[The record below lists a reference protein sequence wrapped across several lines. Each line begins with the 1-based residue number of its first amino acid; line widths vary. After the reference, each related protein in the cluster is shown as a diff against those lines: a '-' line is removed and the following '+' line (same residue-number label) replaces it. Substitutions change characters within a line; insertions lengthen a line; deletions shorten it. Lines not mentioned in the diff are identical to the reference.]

1 MGGYI
6 HFKVYPMKS
15 IVFFTFLFFF
25 SANFFGQENL
35 NDQDLILK
43 IDSFMTQ
50 QGFTKTAPKLG
61 TIESRY
67 YFTLDAVKKELI
79 SQFSI
84 VDERILVD
92 LIYFPDP
99 NYISEFG
106 HSIMNPNRNTLNLIA
121 DKIWEFRRRRDCDK
135 TNCYGNKLIRDKMMM
150 LRGVDL
156 RLVKVGLEKGND
168 EKFASAW
175 SAGFYG
181 PAFLG
186 ASLGSSKAKISEID
200 KEKLSTEVQSFMYD
214 QGFTNEFPSIDAVEY
229 KYGFV
234 LDYKLIP
241 DYYLIRDSKIK
252 CGACDQGTYFPIQ
265 NYTTPEG
272 YSLLNPN
279 KETCKYIISTLYEC
293 LDKKSL
299 NSDCQK
305 YEIRN
310 KFIALNCKDELSL
323 KEFSK
328 LMENQSIN
336 LGHLEFRKGSVKY
349 AKIAY
354 ETALKSDTTQKEQIS
369 SKVNISQIGTT
380 FNYPNNESELLEK
393 YFSFEDKWTG
403 IEYLKYVIKNTTA
416 SDTNSI
422 LIFAYAHL
430 FKIIDQS
437 VYFYKSTLISQEEW
451 NSNYEML
458 SMFPANLIQK
468 GEGKRAFYLFA
479 FIVCG
484 QKTNNNTIQYW
495 KAILEE
501 FNSENCPLG
510 AEFYAQCKKVT
521 DEYSNNLKLA
531 EEKQAKVNSDNLLK
545 SQLLNYFSQGVTNGI
560 KEAKEN
566 FELIPRKIAR
576 ESQPQISNNTSISNS
591 TPVKSKMHVYVCDD
605 CGKIQTSESRPYD
618 KSTCPETRWGGIG
631 GAGNLFD
638 DGDHSYTDFGNSGSQ
653 KFVCGLCNISI
664 MIYEKP
670 QHPGACGPSGLNIN
684 HSWKKN

>member
-67 YFTLDAVKKELI
+67 YFTLDAVKDVLI
-79 SQFSI
+79 KQFSI
-84 VDERILVD
+84 VDARILDD

-99 NYISEFG
+99 NYITEFG
-106 HSIMNPNRNTLNLIA
+106 HSIMNPNRNTLNLII
-121 DKIWEFRRRRDCDK
+121 DKISEFSSQIDCYNV
-135 TNCYGNKLIRDKMMM
+135 NCYGNKLIRDKIMI
-150 LRGVDL
+150 LRGVIL
-156 RLVKVGLEKGND
+156 RLVKVGLDKGND
-168 EKFASAW
+168 EKFVRCFS
-175 SAGFYG
+175 GFGLYG
-181 PAFLG
+181 G
-186 ASLGSSKAKISEID
+186 SLLFGGIGHASKAKISEID

-234 LDYKLIP
+234 LSDKYIP

-279 KETCKYIISTLYEC
+279 QETCKYIISTLYEC

-328 LMENQSIN
+328 LMENPQID
-336 LGHLEFRKGSVKY
+336 LGYLEWRKGQVKY
-349 AKIAY
+349 SKIAY
-354 ETALKSDTTQKEQIS
+354 ETASKSDTTQKKQIS
-369 SKVNISQIGTT
+369 SKVNISKIDTT
-380 FNYPNNESELLEK
+380 FNYPNNESELLKK
-393 YFSFEDKWTG
+393 YYSFEDKWTG

-416 SDTNSI
+416 TDTNSI

-545 SQLLNYFSQGVTNGI
+545 SQLFNYFSQGVTNGI
-560 KEAKEN
+560 KEAKQNLDEVLN
-566 FELIPRKIAR
+566 GDGCYQCFTSGNCKKCTKGQYQVFFKNNQQCSEYNSTAYKVGYIICTKCRGSEYILSSCNGCGNDKCRGELCDNKLCT
-576 ESQPQISNNTSISNS
+576 EGWTKCLDCNSNNSNS
-591 TPVKSKMHVYVCDD
+591 QI
-605 CGKIQTSESRPYD
+605 GKCSSCKGTG
-618 KSTCPETRWGGIG
+618 KT
-631 GAGNLFD
+631 
-638 DGDHSYTDFGNSGSQ
+638 H
-653 KFVCGLCNISI
+653 
-664 MIYEKP
+664 
-670 QHPGACGPSGLNIN
+670 
-684 HSWKKN
+684 